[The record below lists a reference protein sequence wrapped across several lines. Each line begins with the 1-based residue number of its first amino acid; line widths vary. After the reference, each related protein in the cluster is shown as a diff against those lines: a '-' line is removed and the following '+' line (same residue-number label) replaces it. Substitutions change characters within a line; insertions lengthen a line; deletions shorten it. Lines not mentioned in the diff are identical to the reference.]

1 MTDDRIRDAIRAMER
16 TTKELRGLL
25 AALEVLSDTR
35 AKTSDRGLNEE
46 LAKATLACV
55 EPMRIAMTRLPM
67 VATAV
72 FVRSEMDYL
81 GDRIEGDTQ

>member
-16 TTKELRGLL
+16 TTTELRGLL

-35 AKTSDRGLNEE
+35 AKTGDRALNEA
-46 LAKATLACV
+46 LAKATLASV

-81 GDRIEGDTQ
+81 ADPIEGENQ

>member
-1 MTDDRIRDAIRAMER
+1 MDAVTRDAIRAMER
-16 TTKELRGLL
+16 TTTELRGLL
-25 AALEVLSDTR
+25 AALEVLSDCR
-35 AKTSDRGLNEE
+35 AKTGDVDLNQA
-46 LAKATLACV
+46 LAKATLNCV

-81 GDRIEGDTQ
+81 ADPIEGENQ